1 MQIRVQ
7 VTLVEGD
14 QNEVYELG
22 SFERGGLQL
31 ETLGLTLEERKD
43 VLHALQAVL
52 IEQQVSRQL
61 EGVRPCPECGVQRR
75 VKGRHHVL
83 LHTVYGDVPVH
94 SPRWW
99 RCACGAQGGTFSPLS
114 TLMPENTTPELL
126 FLQTKWASM
135 VSYGA
140 TVDLLRDVLP
150 MGKTLNAET
159 VRKHVHRVAQRAE
172 DAMGK
177 EKTFFIDGCQQE
189 WDALP
194 MPNGPLTVGIDGG
207 FVRAR
212 GTGWFEIIAGKSI
225 LAFQRDQFE
234 DQQSSKTF
242 AYVTTHDQKPRRR
255 LFEMLRSQGL
265 QQNQTVTFMSDG
277 GDNVRNLQLY
287 LSPNAEHVLD
297 WFHVTM
303 RLTVLGQMAKG
314 LPKDIEAL
322 KDVPERLERAKHH
335 LWHGH
340 VGQGCQE
347 LGDLETDLSS
357 TLDRSQVDF
366 GCLRKMEKYVAE
378 MIGYI
383 SNNKAYMVNY
393 GERYRAGE
401 RISTGFVESTVNQV
415 ISKRFVKKQS
425 MGWTPRGA
433 HLLLQIRTR
442 VLNDELED
450 LFRQWYPAF
459 RKAA

>member
-1 MQIRVQ
+1 MQIRLQ
-7 VTLVEGD
+7 VTLIEGD
-14 QNEVYELG
+14 QEDVHDLG
-22 SFERGGLQL
+22 SIERGTLNF
-31 ETLGLTLEERKD
+31 EPLGLSLEEGKA
-43 VLHALQAVL
+43 VLHAFQTVL
-52 IEQQVSRQL
+52 MEQQISQQL
-61 EGVRPCPECGVQRR
+61 EGVRPCPDCGVQRR
-75 VKGRHHVL
+75 MKGHHHVL
-83 LHTVYGDVPVH
+83 LHTVYGDISVN

-99 RCACGAQGGTFSPLS
+99 RCACDVQGGTFSPLS
-114 TLMPENTTPELL
+114 SLMPENTTPELL
-126 FLQTKWASM
+126 FLQTKWASV

-159 VRKHVHRVAQRAE
+159 VRKHVYQVAQRAE
-172 DAMGK
+172 DALGA
-177 EKTFFIDGCQQE
+177 EQAFFVEGCQQD

-194 MPNGPLTVGIDGG
+194 MPDGPLTVGIDGG
-207 FVRAR
+207 FVRAT
-212 GTGWFEIIAGKSI
+212 GKGWFEVIAGKSI
-225 LAFQRDQFE
+225 LAFKRDQIE
-234 DQQSSKTF
+234 DRPSSKTF
-242 AYVTTHDQKPRRR
+242 AFVTTHDRKPRRR

-265 QQNQTVTFMSDG
+265 QENQAVTFMSDG

-303 RLTVLGQMAKG
+303 RLTVLGQMARG
-314 LPKDIEAL
+314 LPGDIEAL
-322 KDVPERLERAKHH
+322 NDVPERLERAKHH

-340 VGQGCQE
+340 VGQGCEE
-347 LGDLETDLSS
+347 LSDLEVKLSS
-357 TLDRSQVDF
+357 ALDSSQVDPT
-366 GCLRKMEKYVAE
+366 CLRKMKKYV
-378 MIGYI
+378 MDMMGYI
-383 SNNKAYMVNY
+383 GNIKAYMVNY

-401 RISTGFVESTVNQV
+401 RISTGFIESAVNQV

-442 VLNDELED
+442 VLNNELED